1 MTTEAPAPM
10 LLFYAADEEVDLDAV
25 KHQGLSPSD
34 DRPLRLHT
42 SLDAA
47 PRNGTG
53 PLLVVDP
60 SILTGRLQFDDEI
73 AHVSR
78 IPPSAVQNLGPYR
91 PPTPVTAGG
100 GYVARSLPDDD
111 VALLLIHRRGVWDLP
126 KGHRDPG
133 EDLEACALRE
143 VHEEVGIDT
152 LHLRRPLG
160 TTQHGYPDGDVYA
173 VKTTH
178 WYLMRT
184 PECTFEPDRRE
195 GIRRVTWARWSVA
208 HKHVGYDTLR
218 RHMTRAEPTVRTAL
232 S

>member
-1 MTTEAPAPM
+1 M

-25 KHQGLSPSD
+25 QRRGLSPSD

-47 PRNGTG
+47 TRNGTG

-60 SILTGRLQFDDEI
+60 SILAERLQFDDEV
-73 AHVSR
+73 AHASR
-78 IPPSAVQNLGPYR
+78 IPASAVQNLAPYR

-100 GYVARSLPDDD
+100 GYVARPLPKED

-143 VHEEVGIDT
+143 VREEVGIDI
-152 LHLRRPLG
+152 LHLLRPLG

-173 VKTTH
+173 VKTTY
-178 WYLMRT
+178 WYLMCT
-184 PECTFEPDRRE
+184 PERTFEPDRRE
-195 GIRRVTWARWSVA
+195 GIRRVAWARWSVA

-232 S
+232 P

>member
-1 MTTEAPAPM
+1 M
-10 LLFYAADEEVDLDAV
+10 LLFYAADEAIDLDTV
-25 KHQGLSPSD
+25 QRHGLSSAD

-47 PRNGTG
+47 TRAGTG

-60 SILTGRLQFDDEI
+60 TILTERPQFDDDV
-73 AHVSR
+73 AHASR
-78 IPPSAVQNLGPYR
+78 VPASAVQNLAPYR
-91 PPTPVTAGG
+91 PPTSVTAGG
-100 GYVARSLPDDD
+100 GYVARSLPDEE

-133 EDLEACALRE
+133 EELETCARRE
-143 VHEEVGIDT
+143 VREEVGVDL
-152 LHLRRPLG
+152 LHLLCSLG
-160 TTQHGYPDGDVYA
+160 TTQHGYPDGNVYA

-184 PECTFEPDRRE
+184 PERTFAPDRRE
-195 GIRRVTWARWSVA
+195 GIRRVAWARWPVA
-208 HKHVGYDTLR
+208 RKHVGYDTLQ
-218 RHMTRAEPTVRTAL
+218 RHMTRAEPDVRTAL